1 MFSDT
6 FVTVFFTGMVLIGI
20 LGLIL
25 ARCAN
30 KETAR
35 IQKEISDR
43 ALAHKN
49 IA

>member
-6 FVTVFFTGMVLIGI
+6 FVTVFFSIMGLVLLLGMVWVRGF
-20 LGLIL
+20 
-25 ARCAN
+25 N

-43 ALAHKN
+43 ALTRKN